1 MNPLRSI
8 ALAGLALLA
17 ACNKAPEAPPTAP
30 EGFKSR
36 LAVEPAA
43 GGGAQRLLLPA
54 QALIAI
60 ERADL
65 GDVRL
70 FDGRGKPVP
79 LARDGAAVAKHGE
92 VTLPAVPLL
101 GDGTAQPAPTT
112 IRIDNPALGQ
122 VEVSGGGDAAAAGQ
136 SGVLFDTHKIDQP
149 AVSVA
154 LDAHLPLQRPV
165 TITLETS
172 SDLKIWQ
179 PLAEKVLLRAGQGG
193 ALLGPAEI
201 ALGGAS
207 FKDRYLKASWGDA
220 AGVELRAATVTTASS
235 APPPRIA
242 VAASGLALEDAH
254 RLRFSVP
261 FGAPL
266 AALRLI
272 ETGPDGVVPLRLY
285 GRNHPEETWTLLGAG
300 IARPGDKGSTIDL
313 GAATWRDYRIEAD
326 ARSAGFAAA
335 PRLELLL
342 EPVELVAA
350 FNDAPPYVLA
360 VGSGSA
366 APAWFAADELI
377 GNHQGTSAALPLA
390 RVDVSGTPAPSIAVA
405 PPAEGP
411 FDTRKLVLWGA
422 LVLGTAMLAFAAIR
436 LMKANAPGA
445 DQPGS

>member
-8 ALAGLALLA
+8 ALAALALLT
-17 ACNKAPEAPPTAP
+17 ACDKAPEAPPTAP
-30 EGFKSR
+30 EGFKVR
-36 LAVEPAA
+36 LTVEPAA

-70 FDGRGKPVP
+70 FDGRGKTVP
-79 LARDGAAVAKHGE
+79 LARDGAA
-92 VTLPAVPLL
+92 
-101 GDGTAQPAPTT
+101 AQPHDRITLDAIPLKPGQSRGTGPTT
-112 IRIDNPALGQ
+112 IRIDNAAVGQ
-122 VEVSGGGDAAAAGQ
+122 IEVSGGGTTAQDRNEA
-136 SGVLFDTHKIDQP
+136 LFDTRRIDQP
-149 AVSVA
+149 AVSLT
-154 LDAHLPLQRPV
+154 LDAQLPLQRPV
-165 TITLETS
+165 TVTLETS
-172 SDLKIWQ
+172 GDLASWE
-179 PLAEKVLLRAGQGG
+179 PLAEKVLLRAYQGG
-193 ALLGPAEI
+193 EVLGPPEI
-201 ALGGAS
+201 ALGGATL
-207 FKDRYLKASWGDA
+207 KNRYLKVSWSDVD
-220 AGVELRAATVTTASS
+220 GVEVRGAAIDTASA
-235 APPPRIA
+235 APPPRVA
-242 VAASGLALEDAH
+242 VQASGLALESAH

-313 GAATWRDYRIEAD
+313 GGTSWRDYRIEAD

-335 PRLELLL
+335 PGLELLL

-377 GNHQGTSAALPLA
+377 GNRDGTPAALPLA
-390 RVDVSGTPAPSIAVA
+390 RVDVSGAPAPAIAVA
-405 PPAEGP
+405 PPGEGP
-411 FDTRKLVLWGA
+411 LDPRKLALWGA
-422 LVLGTAMLAFAAIR
+422 LVLGTAILALAAIR
-436 LMKANAPGA
+436 LMRANAPGA